1 MIRKEIVFDS
11 EHACLGIACKNLVG
25 ALYECPGETA
35 EEMTEVRFEES
46 IWTVP
51 LLLGVAELPLGWF
64 DSLFATLPVLLNLT
78 MQSCFT
84 AILLTRT
91 FMGDAFETKVRAAE
105 VWRNSVAHDF
115 RHLDLADTSLVSRVC
130 LGDEALILS
139 TTQAILI
146 EHINGFLGLDRSQF
160 VLGTF
165 QPGVLL
171 CMLCIVLWT
180 LCVYKEF
187 RLIWTQAEIACAIPT
202 SHRMSVQRNRFR
214 SVSCARRCMI
224 LVMSL
229 ARAGIAC
236 ILLVGGILW
245 LARTTSIQEL
255 MLHAVALNAI
265 LDIDEFLF
273 VGMTPAK
280 IQETLGKLKP
290 KHVSKGHLRRQLES
304 ACILAA
310 WSRLCSSPISCFW
323 SLFKES
329 C

>member
-180 LCVYKEF
+180 L
-187 RLIWTQAEIACAIPT
+187 RLQG
-202 SHRMSVQRNRFR
+202 R
-214 SVSCARRCMI
+214 
-224 LVMSL
+224 
-229 ARAGIAC
+229 
-236 ILLVGGILW
+236 LLWKGGW
-245 LARTTSIQEL
+245 
-255 MLHAVALNAI
+255 
-265 LDIDEFLF
+265 
-273 VGMTPAK
+273 
-280 IQETLGKLKP
+280 
-290 KHVSKGHLRRQLES
+290 
-304 ACILAA
+304 
-310 WSRLCSSPISCFW
+310 
-323 SLFKES
+323 
-329 C
+329 